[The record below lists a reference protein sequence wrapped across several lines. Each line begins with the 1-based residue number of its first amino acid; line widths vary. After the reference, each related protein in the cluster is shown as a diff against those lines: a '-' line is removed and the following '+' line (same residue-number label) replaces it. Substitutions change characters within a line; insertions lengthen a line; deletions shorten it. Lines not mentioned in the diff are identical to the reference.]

1 MAIPI
6 NPVPAVLQCHPGTC
20 NQAVHGIELCVG
32 WTQGGELSLTYVL
45 KGDIASLRIP
55 LPRPPRRADHL
66 WEHTCFEAFVG
77 VKGKVEYYEFNF
89 APSGEWAAYFFRSYR
104 DGAPIDNGELAP
116 KITVGLT
123 EDSLEIDAIVRMDC
137 LRTIQPR
144 ERLRLALSAVIEE
157 NDGMLSYWALKHPPG
172 KPDFHHPDA
181 FALEIEPP
189 NAESLNESPMVKR

>member
-6 NPVPAVLQCHPGTC
+6 NPVSVVLQCHPGTC
-20 NQAVHGIELCVG
+20 NQAVHRVELCVG
-32 WTQGGELSLTYVL
+32 WTQGGALFLTYVL
-45 KGDIASLRIP
+45 KGDIARLRISI
-55 LPRPPRRADHL
+55 PRPPRRADHL

-104 DGAPIDNGELAP
+104 DGAPIDYGELAP
-116 KITVGLT
+116 NITVRSA
-123 EDSLEIDAIVRMDC
+123 EDSLELDAIIRLDLLPM
-137 LRTIQPR
+137 IAPR
-144 ERLRLALSAVIEE
+144 ARLRLGLSAVIEE

-181 FALEIEPP
+181 FALEIETPE
-189 NAESLNESPMVKR
+189 AESLNESPMVKR